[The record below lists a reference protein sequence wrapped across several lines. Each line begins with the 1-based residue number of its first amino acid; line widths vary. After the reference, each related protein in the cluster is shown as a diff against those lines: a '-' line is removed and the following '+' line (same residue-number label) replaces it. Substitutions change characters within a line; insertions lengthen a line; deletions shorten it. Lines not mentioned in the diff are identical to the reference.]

1 MQLLM
6 QSKLQQEEQNQAPTR
21 TKPISEVTFLTGKT
35 KGVGQW
41 GLPNFPMEG
50 LILLLTHHGFS
61 VSNWTSDPYY
71 ESGLVTS

>member
-35 KGVGQW
+35 KGVGQ
-41 GLPNFPMEG
+41 
-50 LILLLTHHGFS
+50 
-61 VSNWTSDPYY
+61 
-71 ESGLVTS
+71 

>member
-1 MQLLM
+1 MRLLM

-21 TKPISEVTFLTGKT
+21 TKPISELTFLMGKT

-41 GLPNFPMEG
+41 GLRNFPVEG
-50 LILLLTHHGFS
+50 LILLHTHHGFS
-61 VSNWTSDPYY
+61 VSNWTFDPYY